1 MTRINVAF
9 LRPPFV
15 QPFESKNILIEDITL
30 KNSPFWNINPVFVN
44 NITIRGV
51 KVEAPYPSPN
61 TDGIDVDS
69 CVDVLIERV
78 SISCGDD
85 CIVLKSGRDL
95 QGRRIGRPTENVVI
109 RDSHMFKG
117 MSGFAIGSQQ
127 SGGVRNVKI
136 ENIVMNGTDKGVFI
150 KSMRGRGGIV
160 EDIKVRNISMINIKR
175 EMVGITLLIHTNQSD
190 AHKAQ
195 PFSERTPVLRDIE
208 FNDLMSD

>member
-1 MTRINVAF
+1 
-9 LRPPFV
+9 
-15 QPFESKNILIEDITL
+15 
-30 KNSPFWNINPVFVN
+30 
-44 NITIRGV
+44 
-51 KVEAPYPSPN
+51 
-61 TDGIDVDS
+61 
-69 CVDVLIERV
+69 VDVLIERV
-78 SISCGDD
+78 NISCGDD
-85 CIVLKSGRDL
+85 CIVLKFGRYL

-109 RDSHMFKG
+109 RDSYMHTMAG
-117 MSGFAIGSQQ
+117 IAIGSEQ

-160 EDIKVRNISMINIKR
+160 EDIKVRNIFMNHMKR

-208 FNDLMSD
+208 FNDFLSD